1 MTQSQQEYVEYF
13 QKSYL
18 WDYLALTSARIIY
31 ERNFTCFEFWRE
43 NKFSMIEIEKI
54 ETFFIDE
61 KYEIQ
66 ENRIILCK
74 KEGRVET
81 PPEYE
86 T

>member
-66 ENRIILCK
+66 ENRIILCIENLK
-74 KEGRVET
+74 
-81 PPEYE
+81 
-86 T
+86 

>member
-66 ENRIILCK
+66 ENRIIK